1 VRPIGFAP
9 FRLITTIR
17 AQSVLGGEIMRIREM
32 SVWYKLS
39 IVAAALVGGVVTRYA
54 TLVIMAGVISELSK
68 VGFFSA
74 GKYR

>member
-1 VRPIGFAP
+1 MMKF
-9 FRLITTIR
+9 
-17 AQSVLGGEIMRIREM
+17 REM